1 MQCLL
6 SIPELNHFFSEQV
19 YKVESKNTKKTFIA
33 CNAIKDLI
41 DNYSGES
48 DKYLRPPGS
57 LYKVCHSFLEA
68 NTQHDCQ
75 EFLRRLLGKIQE
87 ELNLNKKYTIPDKI
101 NYIDYWKLYR
111 DNNPSFVDNMFAG
124 LMRSS
129 VICHKC
135 KHQSGKLLRI
145 ILDTYDPFL
154 DISLPIERRT
164 RSLMQCFEIYFAKE
178 DIDCE
183 YKCESCKKKTSIT
196 KKLEIVISPSIMTL
210 HIKRFEDFAHKFNG
224 PIDFKYNLDIT
235 K

>member
-6 SIPELNHFFSEQV
+6 SIPEFNHFFSEQT
-19 YKVESKNTKKTFIA
+19 YKTESKNSKANFTA

-41 DNYSGES
+41 ENYSGIS
-48 DKYLRPPGS
+48 DKYLRPPGT

-87 ELNLNKKYTIPDKI
+87 ELNVNKKYKIPDKI
-101 NYIDYWKLYR
+101 TYIDYWKIYR
-111 DNNPSFVDNMFAG
+111 EYNPSLIDNLFAG

-135 KHQSGKLLRI
+135 KYQSGILFI
-145 ILDTYDPFL
+145 TLDTYDPFL

-178 DIDCE
+178 EIDCE

-196 KKLEIVISPSIMTL
+196 KKLEIVVSPSILTL

-224 PIDFKYNLDIT
+224 PIDFKYSIDIT